1 VVCGVGHETDITL
14 ADLAADLRAPTPT
27 AAAELATPA
36 RDALM
41 ADLQDRADVLRRLV
55 ARRLQT
61 DAQRLDLAG
70 LRLARPARG
79 LAVHQ
84 QTLQRLGQRLG
95 AALVLRR
102 GRLQRDLPLRE
113 QRLGHAM
120 QALLRQQQAALDN
133 RARRL
138 EALDPHAVLARGYAW
153 VEGADGRPVTTS
165 ASLSPGAAVQGV
177 WADGRAAMQVTSVQ
191 AGRGPAADPR
201 LAGEDEAGSAAG
213 QSHTPQTGA

>member
-1 VVCGVGHETDITL
+1 
-14 ADLAADLRAPTPT
+14 
-27 AAAELATPA
+27 
-36 RDALM
+36 M
-41 ADLQDRADVLRRLV
+41 ADLQDRAEVLQRLV

-102 GRLQRDLPLRE
+102 ERLQRDLPWRV
-113 QRLGHAM
+113 QRMGHAV

-153 VEGADGRPVTTS
+153 VEGADGRPVTTA
-165 ASLSPGAAVQGV
+165 ASLSPGTAVQGV

-191 AGRGPAADPR
+191 AGPGPAADPR
-201 LAGEDEAGSAAG
+201 RVVDADPG